1 MLLNLDRAAD
11 VLRAEKFEGL
21 ISATAQNNLYLSG
34 VQSIGQQVFPNDSQC
49 YCVAASDNLA
59 RGTLVVSAGESELAL
74 TGYSSISDVITFGTF
89 FRHIAEPPVLTAEEQ
104 RIAEIDRPGAK
115 ATALDALVEAI
126 DHQGLSGGRIGV
138 DDKGP
143 FRALIPALAERLPH
157 ATLAPCSETFQ
168 RIRMVKTQPE
178 LDLLIRA
185 LRINEAGIRAVA
197 DAIAAGVTEQHL
209 NLLYRKT
216 VVGLDAVPRFTLIK
230 FGRGM
235 AVGHLPPTDAPLAAG
250 DYIWL
255 DVGCSFGGY
264 QSDIG
269 RIIAFGEPTRK
280 LSDLLRASKAGQ
292 ERAFECM
299 VPGTAASHV
308 FSEAVARVRAA
319 GIPHYRR
326 HHVGHGIGLETY
338 EPPILSPNTEI
349 PLAAGMVFEVETPYY
364 ELGFGGAFIED
375 TVVMTESGAKVLT
388 ELPRELAV
396 IPIK

>member
-11 VLRAEKFEGL
+11 VLSAEKFDGL

-34 VQSIGQQVFPNDSQC
+34 VQSIGQQVFPNDSQF
-49 YCVAASDNLA
+49 YCVATSDNLA
-59 RGTLVVSAGESELAL
+59 SGTLVISAGESELAL
-74 TGYSSISDVITFGTF
+74 TGYSSVSDVITFGTF
-89 FRHIAEPPVLTAEEQ
+89 FREVAEHPALTSDEQ
-104 RIAEIDRPGAK
+104 RIAEFDQADTK

-126 DHQGLSGGRIGV
+126 DHQGLASGSIGV
-138 DDKGP
+138 DEKGP
-143 FRALIPALAERLPH
+143 FRGLIQALAERLPH
-157 ATLAPCSETFQ
+157 ATLTPCSETFQ
-168 RIRMVKTQPE
+168 RIRMVKTQAE
-178 LDLLIRA
+178 LDRLIQA
-185 LRINEAGIRAVA
+185 LRITEAGIRAVT
-197 DAIAAGVTEQHL
+197 DAAAVGVTEQQL
-209 NLLYRKT
+209 NLLFRKT
-216 VVGLDAVPRFTLIK
+216 VVELEGVSRFTLIK

-235 AVGHLPPTDAPLAAG
+235 AVGHEPPTDAPLAAG

-269 RIIAFGEPTRK
+269 RILAFGEPTRK

-292 ERAFECM
+292 ERAIECM
-299 VPGTAASHV
+299 VPGTVASHV
-308 FSEAVARVRAA
+308 FSEAVDRVRAE

-349 PLAAGMVFEVETPYY
+349 PLEAGMVFEVETPYY

-375 TVVMTESGAKVLT
+375 TVVVTDSGAKVLT
-388 ELPRELAV
+388 ELPRELQV
-396 IPIK
+396 IPA